1 MAETARAVGDIA
13 DLVRSKNAGPF
24 WLTLDV
30 FFPDAAAYRQVE
42 ASGVLTAT
50 RIGELYRV
58 DPATVQ
64 LFHLPSINV
73 VKASFPRPTVQGS
86 FSDTDIHAGQHHIP
100 LAQLPVPVHGDG
112 QRSS

>member
-1 MAETARAVGDIA
+1 MAETTRSLGEIA

-24 WLTLDV
+24 WMTLDV

-64 LFHLPSINV
+64 LFRLPSINV

-100 LAQLPVPVHGDG
+100 LAQLPVPVDGDG

>member
-1 MAETARAVGDIA
+1 M
-13 DLVRSKNAGPF
+13 
-24 WLTLDV
+24 TLDV

-58 DPATVQ
+58 DPTTVQ

>member
-1 MAETARAVGDIA
+1 MAETIRALGDIA

-24 WLTLDV
+24 WMTLDV

-42 ASGVLTAT
+42 TSGVLTAT

-73 VKASFPRPTVQGS
+73 IKASFPRPTVQGS

-112 QRSS
+112 HRSS